1 MDDDNDISRI
11 LQQLSRD
18 FDKSTSRVVWES
30 IRFVDMT
37 QLDTQLDAQLDAQ
50 QTYNV
55 VGLSPSDIRKS
66 IIAKNT
72 PINVGL
78 MLILLNCIEIHFPEL
93 NHCDQVLLRHKDSL
107 IVRFVFP
114 PTGRRGR
121 IAGRIAQLD
130 TAVLE
135 QTMALRRGTAYND
148 PNPRRKYMCDSCGI
162 KHQDHPNIPLSDVFI
177 GLGLIVLYC
186 IIIQLAINFIIQSY

>member
-1 MDDDNDISRI
+1 MDDDNEISRI

-18 FDKSTSRVVWES
+18 FDKSTTRVVWES
-30 IRFVDMT
+30 IRFFDV
-37 QLDTQLDAQLDAQ
+37 QQPVAQQLDAQ

-78 MLILLNCIEIHFPEL
+78 MLILLNCIEVHFPEL

-107 IVRFVFP
+107 IVRFVFS

-162 KHQDHPNIPLSDVFI
+162 KHQDYPNTPLSDVLI
-177 GLGLIVLYC
+177 GLGVILLYC
-186 IIIQLAINFIIQSY
+186 SIIQLAIHFII